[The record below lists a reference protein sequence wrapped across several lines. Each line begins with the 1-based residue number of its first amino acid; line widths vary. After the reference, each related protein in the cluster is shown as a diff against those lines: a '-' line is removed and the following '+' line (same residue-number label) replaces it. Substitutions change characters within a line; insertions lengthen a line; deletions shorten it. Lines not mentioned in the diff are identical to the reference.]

1 MKYSSIFLLIPL
13 SFLLLAS
20 LSAAANPW
28 NVNTMNA
35 TVTFSGDID
44 ISFDSAESEISWLEA
59 ELFLSPSDGTGQRIK
74 LISTDPEDYK
84 IIRDDFGNQIIRLRW
99 DDVSK
104 EKLHY
109 TLMYEVTTDRFTS
122 AIIDPGSFD
131 NITAVEKYLEAD
143 NLSRWT
149 GAMKN
154 KAEFLAGNTSIL
166 KASSNIA
173 EWVYNNL
180 EYNRSYWS
188 LSLPA
193 TETFQLGQGVCD
205 EFSHLFMA
213 FTKSLGIPSRYV
225 QGLVY
230 SGESWD
236 LHAWTELYFGSTWIP
251 IDPTYGEVG
260 FIDASHIVLA
270 KVPNDNHIRN
280 RLSWEGYTAHAN
292 FGKDLKSVKINEI
305 SDGLRLLGLRVEPSD
320 SEAGLGQ
327 IIDINAEVSNYANT
341 YLAPSCR
348 ISMPEEMILLDDQL
362 KITFIPPGETSTL
375 SWRVMTPKELK
386 KGLVYTMPV
395 RISCFPSVNVTAE
408 ITVLPAVSAPEIIQ
422 VSIIDATVLDSE
434 SLRSK
439 IRNEGSKSVSKI
451 NLSACADDCKSMELR
466 DLEPGEENIR
476 SFSGLNVDDN
486 AELRIESQEFSTP
499 GVYTISLVGIE
510 DNPATFVPEPATPP
524 VLGEELV
531 PVDFTLKTVDSE
543 GVTYAII
550 GLAILLILFA
560 VITSMKKHEHLH

>member
-1 MKYSSIFLLIPL
+1 MKRIILTLLFLLPII
-13 SFLLLAS
+13 S
-20 LSAAANPW
+20 AANPW

-44 ISFDSAESEISWLEA
+44 IRFDSLESEITWLEA

-74 LISTDPEDYK
+74 LISADPEEYR

-99 DDVSK
+99 DDISK
-104 EKLHY
+104 EKLRY
-109 TLMYEVTTDRFTS
+109 TLVYEVTTQRFTS
-122 AIIDPGSFD
+122 AITDPGSF
-131 NITAVEKYLEAD
+131 NNVTALENYLEAD
-143 NLSRWT
+143 NLSLWT

-166 KASSNIA
+166 EASSNII
-173 EWVYNNL
+173 EWIYNNIA
-180 EYNRSYWS
+180 YNHSYWS

-193 TETFQLGQGVCD
+193 TETFPLGQGVCD

-213 FTKSLGIPSRYV
+213 FMKSLGVPSKYV
-225 QGLVY
+225 QGLVF

-236 LHAWTELYFGSTWIP
+236 LHAWTEVYVGGAWIP
-251 IDPTYGEVG
+251 VDPTYGEVG

-280 RLSWEGYTAHAN
+280 RLSWEGYATRVN

-327 IIDINAEVSNYANT
+327 IIDINAEISNYANT

-348 ISMPEEMILLDDQL
+348 IAMPGEMILLDDQL

-395 RISCFPSVNVTAE
+395 RISCFPSVNVTKK
-408 ITVLPAVSAPEIIQ
+408 ITVLPGVSAPEIIR
-422 VSIIDATVLDSE
+422 VDIIDATVLNSE

-439 IRNEGSKSVSKI
+439 IRNEGSKGVSKI
-451 NLSACADDCKSMELR
+451 NLSACAGDCTSIEIR
-466 DLEPGEENIR
+466 DLKPGEEIIR
-476 SFSGLNVDDN
+476 SFVELNINDSI
-486 AELRIESQEFSTP
+486 ELRIESQEFSTP
-499 GVYTISLVGIE
+499 GAYIISLVGIE
-510 DNPATFVPEPATPP
+510 DNPATFVPVSVKPP
-524 VLGEELV
+524 VLGEKLV
-531 PVDFTLKTVDSE
+531 PAGFTLKTVDSE

-550 GLAILLILFA
+550 GLAVLLILFA
-560 VITSMKKHEHLH
+560 VITSMKKHGHSH